1 MYIRHTL
8 DHVDLS
14 PCTTF
19 LITWFG
25 RIYLFSCSDHYF
37 YLWSYSFCYAGFPD
51 GSLVIYLQC
60 RKCRR
65 WRFDPCVGKI
75 GGNGNS
81 LQYSFVENPME
92 RGDWRAAKSQTWLS
106 VRSASAFALQ
116 RFAAEDFKNDFLV
129 LFLYSPI
136 VTFSAAFLHLVSL
149 QIFEMVSSQIF
160 QRMQNWFCFLC

>member
-8 DHVDLS
+8 DHLDLS

-19 LITWFG
+19 LILGLGEF
-25 RIYLFSCSDHYF
+25 ICCSDHYF
-37 YLWSYSFCYAGFPD
+37 CLWSYSFCYAGFPD
-51 GSLVIYLQC
+51 GSVVIYLQF

-65 WRFDPCVGKI
+65 WRFDPWVGKI

-92 RGDWRAAKSQTWLS
+92 RRDWRAEVHGAARSQTWLS
-106 VRSASAFALQ
+106 VRSASA
-116 RFAAEDFKNDFLV
+116 FAAEDFKNDFLV
-129 LFLYSPI
+129 LFLYSPV
-136 VTFSAAFLHLVSL
+136 VTFSTAFLHLVSL